1 MINDF
6 FNWCV
11 LVLEIMAEHTGMSY
25 ELINILIFVILQPL
39 LILIF
44 FYLWRKERYYCKSSK
59 NIKYAAELG
68 IEIGENL
75 KKQSKGSYKK

>member
-25 ELINILIFVILQPL
+25 ELINILCEQISF
-39 LILIF
+39 
-44 FYLWRKERYYCKSSK
+44 
-59 NIKYAAELG
+59 
-68 IEIGENL
+68 
-75 KKQSKGSYKK
+75 KQIS

>member
-11 LVLEIMAEHTGMSY
+11 LVLEIMAQHTGMSY

-39 LILIF
+39 LIVIF
-44 FYLWRKERYYCKSSK
+44 FLFVAKRKTQ
-59 NIKYAAELG
+59 I
-68 IEIGENL
+68 
-75 KKQSKGSYKK
+75 

>member
-11 LVLEIMAEHTGMSY
+11 LVLEIMAEYTGMSY

-39 LILIF
+39 LIVIF
-44 FYLWRKERYYCKSSK
+44 FYLWRRETK
-59 NIKYAAELG
+59 KYKG
-68 IEIGENL
+68 I
-75 KKQSKGSYKK
+75 SDFYD

>member
-11 LVLEIMAEHTGMSY
+11 IVLEIMAEHTGMSY
-25 ELINILIFVILQPL
+25 ELINIIIFVILQPL

-44 FYLWRKERYYCKSSK
+44 FYLWLRVRK
-59 NIKYAAELG
+59 KYR
-68 IEIGENL
+68 EISDFYDFN
-75 KKQSKGSYKK
+75 K

>member
-11 LVLEIMAEHTGMSY
+11 LVLEIMADLTGMSY

-44 FYLWRKERYYCKSSK
+44 FYLWRRE
-59 NIKYAAELG
+59 IKKYR
-68 IEIGENL
+68 EISDFYDFH
-75 KKQSKGSYKK
+75 K

>member
-11 LVLEIMAEHTGMSY
+11 IVLEIMAEYTGMSY

-44 FYLWRKERYYCKSSK
+44 FYLWRKESHK
-59 NIKYAAELG
+59 NK
-68 IEIGENL
+68 EITDFYDFH
-75 KKQSKGSYKK
+75 K

>member
-11 LVLEIMAEHTGMSY
+11 LVLEIMADLTGMSY

-39 LILIF
+39 LIVIF
-44 FYLWRKERYYCKSSK
+44 FYLWRRETK
-59 NIKYAAELG
+59 KYKR
-68 IEIGENL
+68 IIDFYDFH
-75 KKQSKGSYKK
+75 K

>member
-6 FNWCV
+6 FYWCV
-11 LVLEIMAEHTGMSY
+11 LVLEILAEAMGISY

-44 FYLWRKERYYCKSSK
+44 FYLWRKETK
-59 NIKYAAELG
+59 KYR
-68 IEIGENL
+68 EISDFYDFH
-75 KKQSKGSYKK
+75 K

>member
-6 FNWCV
+6 FNWGV
-11 LVLEIMAEHTGMSY
+11 LVLEIMAEYTGMSY

-44 FYLWRKERYYCKSSK
+44 FYLWRRDRH
-59 NIKYAAELG
+59 KYR
-68 IEIGENL
+68 EISNFYDF
-75 KKQSKGSYKK
+75 KK

>member
-11 LVLEIMAEHTGMSY
+11 LVLETMAEYTGMSY

-44 FYLWRKERYYCKSSK
+44 FYLWRREKKKFE
-59 NIKYAAELG
+59 
-68 IEIGENL
+68 EISDFHNF
-75 KKQSKGSYKK
+75 YK

>member
-11 LVLEIMAEHTGMSY
+11 LVLEIMAEAMGISY

-44 FYLWRKERYYCKSSK
+44 FLFVAKRKAQ
-59 NIKYAAELG
+59 I
-68 IEIGENL
+68 
-75 KKQSKGSYKK
+75 

>member
-11 LVLEIMAEHTGMSY
+11 LVLEIMAEYTGMSY

-39 LILIF
+39 LIFIF
-44 FYLWRKERYYCKSSK
+44 FYLWRREKKKFKEISGFYDFHK
-59 NIKYAAELG
+59 
-68 IEIGENL
+68 
-75 KKQSKGSYKK
+75 

>member
-11 LVLEIMAEHTGMSY
+11 LFLEIMADLTGMSY

-44 FYLWRKERYYCKSSK
+44 FYLWRRE
-59 NIKYAAELG
+59 IKKYR
-68 IEIGENL
+68 EISDFYDFH
-75 KKQSKGSYKK
+75 K

>member
-6 FNWCV
+6 FNLCV
-11 LVLEIMAEHTGMSY
+11 LVLETMAEYTGMSY

-44 FYLWRKERYYCKSSK
+44 FYLWRRERHKFR
-59 NIKYAAELG
+59 
-68 IEIGENL
+68 EISNFYDFH
-75 KKQSKGSYKK
+75 K

>member
-11 LVLEIMAEHTGMSY
+11 SVLENMAQYSGMSY
-25 ELINILIFVILQPL
+25 ELIKILIFVILQPL

-44 FYLWRKERYYCKSSK
+44 FYLWRRERLKFR
-59 NIKYAAELG
+59 
-68 IEIGENL
+68 EISDFYDFR
-75 KKQSKGSYKK
+75 K

>member
-1 MINDF
+1 MINDL

-11 LVLEIMAEHTGMSY
+11 LVLEIMAEATGMSY

-44 FYLWRKERYYCKSSK
+44 FYLWRIERH
-59 NIKYAAELG
+59 KYR
-68 IEIGENL
+68 EISDFYDFR
-75 KKQSKGSYKK
+75 K

>member
-11 LVLEIMAEHTGMSY
+11 LVLEIMADLMGMSY

-44 FYLWRKERYYCKSSK
+44 FYLWRRERR
-59 NIKYAAELG
+59 KYR
-68 IEIGENL
+68 EISDFYNF
-75 KKQSKGSYKK
+75 

>member
-11 LVLEIMAEHTGMSY
+11 LVLEIMADITGMSY

-44 FYLWRKERYYCKSSK
+44 FYLWRRE
-59 NIKYAAELG
+59 IKKYR
-68 IEIGENL
+68 EISDFYDFH
-75 KKQSKGSYKK
+75 K

>member
-11 LVLEIMAEHTGMSY
+11 LVLEIMAEITGMSY

-44 FYLWRKERYYCKSSK
+44 FYLWIRVRK
-59 NIKYAAELG
+59 KYR
-68 IEIGENL
+68 EISDFYDFN
-75 KKQSKGSYKK
+75 K

>member
-1 MINDF
+1 MINDI

-11 LVLEIMAEHTGMSY
+11 FVLEIMAEYTGMSY

-44 FYLWRKERYYCKSSK
+44 FYLWRKERQKFR
-59 NIKYAAELG
+59 
-68 IEIGENL
+68 EISDFHDYRN
-75 KKQSKGSYKK
+75 

>member
-1 MINDF
+1 MINNL

-11 LVLEIMAEHTGMSY
+11 IVLEIMAEATGMSY

-44 FYLWRKERYYCKSSK
+44 FCLWIRVRK
-59 NIKYAAELG
+59 KYR
-68 IEIGENL
+68 EISDFYDFN
-75 KKQSKGSYKK
+75 K